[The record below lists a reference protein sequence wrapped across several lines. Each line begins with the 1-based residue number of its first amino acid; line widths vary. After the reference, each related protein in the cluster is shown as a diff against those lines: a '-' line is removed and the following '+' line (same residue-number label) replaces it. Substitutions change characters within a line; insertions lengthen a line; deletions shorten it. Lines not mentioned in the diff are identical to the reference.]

1 MLKVHSQYRKPWLH
15 INTKEKERL
24 LIQKEIKVGC
34 LISKLELIHSKSH
47 IKCGH
52 VVIAFHAHEFII
64 LIEIMKQGQ
73 IKQNTCK
80 SSHLRVPIV
89 MPNVS
94 SHDK

>member
-24 LIQKEIKVGC
+24 LIQKETKVGC
-34 LISKLELIHSKSH
+34 LISKLEIIPSKS
-47 IKCGH
+47 H

-64 LIEIMKQGQ
+64 LIEIMKRGQ

-94 SHDK
+94 SHGK